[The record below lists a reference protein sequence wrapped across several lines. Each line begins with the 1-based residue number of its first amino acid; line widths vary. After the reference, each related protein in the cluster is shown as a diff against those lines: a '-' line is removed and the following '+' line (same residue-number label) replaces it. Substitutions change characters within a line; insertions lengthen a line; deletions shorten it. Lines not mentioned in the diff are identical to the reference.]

1 MHDAQRLSDRLFGRK
16 SDREQKQMEAIVRAA
31 HGAVSAA
38 PARPRVL
45 LVRVVAAQPRA
56 SCSSSLD
63 VFKAWCTLRCT
74 RACLCS
80 LASGGAATVYACSLA
95 AGAESLA
102 IGGRR
107 GCRALS
113 PLRDVD
119 PVRAA
124 TVRPYVLR
132 TVDWSLAV
140 ADYLLRARR
149 CLGAVPRRVS
159 VRGKSMF
166 SSCAR
171 WGSLCLLTLQWCSP
185 CDGPRPPPHHP
196 VVHCAMVVPT
206 P

>member
-1 MHDAQRLSDRLFGRK
+1 
-16 SDREQKQMEAIVRAA
+16 V
-31 HGAVSAA
+31 GA
-38 PARPRVL
+38 
-45 LVRVVAAQPRA
+45 
-56 SCSSSLD
+56 C
-63 VFKAWCTLRCT
+63 C
-74 RACLCS
+74 
-80 LASGGAATVYACSLA
+80 LA

-107 GCRALS
+107 GCRALN

-124 TVRPYVLR
+124 AVRPYVLR

-140 ADYLLRARR
+140 ADYLPRARR

-159 VRGKSMF
+159 VRGESIF

-196 VVHCAMVVPT
+196 GAMHHGGSYAVIPADGAQ
-206 P
+206 PKPAARNYD

>member
-1 MHDAQRLSDRLFGRK
+1 M
-16 SDREQKQMEAIVRAA
+16 
-31 HGAVSAA
+31 
-38 PARPRVL
+38 
-45 LVRVVAAQPRA
+45 
-56 SCSSSLD
+56 
-63 VFKAWCTLRCT
+63 
-74 RACLCS
+74 
-80 LASGGAATVYACSLA
+80 YACCLA

-107 GCRALS
+107 GCRALN

-124 TVRPYVLR
+124 AVRPYVLR

-140 ADYLLRARR
+140 ADYLPRARR

-159 VRGKSMF
+159 VRGESTF

-196 VVHCAMVVPT
+196 GAMCHGGGFYAAIPADGAPQLEITTGTLWRLVQTRIRHNSTTSHAPPMRPNGEPPKNTNT
-206 P
+206 PRAGSGALGDE